1 MAALADSLARIGA
14 RINGVRGRALYPP
27 FAALG
32 KRLRSVSR
40 KLRGGKDPKPETRL
54 SAVHW
59 SALLPANPI
68 YLVEA
73 RKELGNVTEGELAL
87 LATAATLVPAG
98 RDVVEI
104 GTFDGRTTLN
114 LAINAAPGVTINT
127 LDLPPEMATQFDLH
141 PSERRFVEKPKPGAR
156 FRAAQAPWRERT
168 AQIRQHLGN
177 SATYDFSSL
186 YGRAG
191 LVFVNGSHAYDYALA
206 DSDTAF
212 KLVAPNGVVVW
223 HDYGV
228 WEGVTRALE
237 EIEATRKL
245 GLRHIRGT
253 SLVVWKS

>member
-1 MAALADSLARIGA
+1 MAPLADKFARLSA
-14 RINGVRGRALYPP
+14 RLNGVRGRALYPP

-40 KLRGGKDPKPETRL
+40 KLRGGMDPKSETRL
-54 SAVHW
+54 PAVHW

-87 LATAATLVPAG
+87 LATAATTVAG
-98 RDVVEI
+98 GTDVVEI

-114 LAINAAPGVTINT
+114 LAINTPADVVVNT
-127 LDLPPEMATQFDLH
+127 LDLPPEMATQFALH

-156 FRAAQAPWRERT
+156 FRQAQAPWTART
-168 AQIRQHLGN
+168 ARIRQHLGD

-191 LVFVNGSHAYDYALA
+191 LVFVDGSHAYEYAIA
-206 DSDTAF
+206 DSETAF
-212 KLVAPNGVVVW
+212 RLVAANGVVIW

-237 EIEATRKL
+237 EIEAARRL

>member
-1 MAALADSLARIGA
+1 MLDTVARLGA
-14 RINGVRGRALYPP
+14 RVNGVRGRALYPP

-40 KLRGGKDPKPETRL
+40 KLRGGKDPKPHTRL
-54 SAVHW
+54 PAVHW

-87 LATAATLVPAG
+87 LATAATLVPKG
-98 RDVVEI
+98 REVVEI

-114 LAINAAPGVTINT
+114 LAINTPPDVVVNT
-127 LDLPPEMATQFDLH
+127 LDLPPEMATQFELH

-156 FRAAQAPWRERT
+156 FRNAAPPWTART

-177 SATYDFSSL
+177 SATYDFSAL

-191 LVFVNGSHAYDYALA
+191 LVFVDGSHAYDYAMA

-212 KLVAPNGVVVW
+212 KLVAPKGVVIW

-228 WEGVTRALE
+228 WDGVTRALE
-237 EIEATRKL
+237 EIEARRKL
-245 GLRHIRGT
+245 GLRHISGT